1 MQQRWKTARDAY
13 MRCKNVLKN
22 TPFGS
27 GGSKKKVYIYF
38 EYMKFLDKKHQAEVE
53 DSIESNQ
60 ATPSAINQDI
70 PSISNQDVPSTSSQD
85 IPRST
90 GLEVNTE
97 LQKSVAQENSTDSN
111 FRNKHSNKNQRKRK
125 QTDTD
130 EFDKE
135 MLKMFKDNAK
145 LFKNDDMNFFMSLLP
160 ITEKFT
166 THQKLIFRT
175 EMLKKAMEISNM
187 HNPYE
192 ITSRPNSSDSYFSQ
206 QSESILRSQDPIN
219 VHEYETFPDMSN
231 TVSQECVMYEVRP
244 TTSYTLNSGSQIISQ
259 GYQNIHGITRK
270 ANEDK

>member
-1 MQQRWKTARDAY
+1 MRPKNVQQRWKTARDAY
-13 MRCKNVLKN
+13 MCCKNFLKN
-22 TPFGS
+22 TQEV
-27 GGSKKKVYIYF
+27 KKKVYINF
-38 EYMKFLDKKHQAEVE
+38 EDMKFLDKKHQAEVE

-70 PSISNQDVPSTSSQD
+70 PSTSNQHVPSTSSQD

-97 LQKSVAQENSTDSN
+97 LQESVAQENSTDSN
-111 FRNKHSNKNQRKRK
+111 FRNKHCRKRK

-175 EMLKKAMEISNM
+175 EMLKKAMEISNI

-192 ITSRPNSSDSYFSQ
+192 ITSRPNSSDSYHSQ
-206 QSESILRSQDPIN
+206 QSESILRSQDPMN
-219 VHEYETFPDMSN
+219 VHETFPDMSN

-259 GYQNIHGITRK
+259 GYQTIHGITRK
-270 ANEDK
+270 ANKDK

>member
-1 MQQRWKTARDAY
+1 YEALFPEFNSEGDDKIRRSVTKNVQQRWKTARDAY
-13 MRCKNVLKN
+13 MCCKNFLKN
-22 TPFGS
+22 TQEV
-27 GGSKKKVYIYF
+27 KKKVYIYF
-38 EYMKFLDKKHQAEVE
+38 EDMKFLDKKHQAEVE

-70 PSISNQDVPSTSSQD
+70 PSTSNQHVPSTSSQD

-90 GLEVNTE
+90 GLE
-97 LQKSVAQENSTDSN
+97 
-111 FRNKHSNKNQRKRK
+111 RKRK

-175 EMLKKAMEISNM
+175 EMLKKAMEISNI

-192 ITSRPNSSDSYFSQ
+192 ITSRPNSSDSYHSQ
-206 QSESILRSQDPIN
+206 QSESILRSQDPMN
-219 VHEYETFPDMSN
+219 VHETFPDMSN
-231 TVSQECVMYEVRP
+231 TVSQECVMY
-244 TTSYTLNSGSQIISQ
+244 
-259 GYQNIHGITRK
+259 
-270 ANEDK
+270 

>member
-1 MQQRWKTARDAY
+1 

-22 TPFGS
+22 TPSGS

-38 EYMKFLDKKHQAEVE
+38 EDMKFLYKKHRAEVE

-85 IPRST
+85 IPRSP

-97 LQKSVAQENSTDSN
+97 LQNSVAQENSTDSN

-135 MLKMFKDNAK
+135 MLKMFIENAK

-192 ITSRPNSSDSYFSQ
+192 ITISRPNSSDSYFSH

-219 VHEYETFPDMSN
+219 VHEYETFPDISN

-244 TTSYTLNSGSQIISQ
+244 TTSYTSNSGSQIISQ
-259 GYQNIHGITRK
+259 GYQTIHGITRK
-270 ANEDK
+270 AN